1 MNIVSYQQVFLE
13 LLRAGLWERKPHVT
27 QDFVEWG
34 RVLRLA
40 KSQSVLGVVG
50 QVMLT
55 DEDLV
60 NRIPQELKVRIKQFV
75 MMNVLTHELLN
86 KTLVKV
92 VSALRDGAVEPVLLK
107 GQGIARNYPRPELR
121 QCGDIDLYVG
131 LENAEK
137 AHELLASIAD
147 KIDAKELVSVDKHFH
162 VTMPGGV
169 EVEVHRYTQKQSAS
183 KSDEIRQTA
192 SGMGTSSNLVAY
204 DFYGVPV
211 NTPADDFNA
220 FYIFDHLLHH
230 FLTSGVGLRQFCDWM
245 MFLHKR
251 SGKLNQEYLHRLLV
265 DMEMLEPWQVLGCV
279 LVDKLGLPE
288 AEFPFFNRKQ
298 ERKAEKIMRRVF
310 AEGNFG
316 KERSI
321 YKNRGTNYLLN
332 KTWSLLG
339 YIEKAIDLVT
349 VFPRP
354 VWNQY
359 KSTII
364 DGFVQVWADLKM
376 RFR

>member
-169 EVEVHRYTQKQSAS
+169 EVEVLRYTQKQSAS